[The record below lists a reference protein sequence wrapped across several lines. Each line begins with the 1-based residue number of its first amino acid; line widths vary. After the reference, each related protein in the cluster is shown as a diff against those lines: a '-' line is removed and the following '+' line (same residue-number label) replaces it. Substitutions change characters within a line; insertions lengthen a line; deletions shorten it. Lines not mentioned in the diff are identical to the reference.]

1 MGTYLI
7 LNVIVLAVVL
17 ITLRRYLIKP
27 LRPWILTFAVLLI
40 LTVLFDNILIWLDMY
55 SYATDKILGI
65 RLWLAPI
72 EDFMYPLLAT
82 LLVPALWNKLENQH
96 A

>member
-7 LNVIVLAVVL
+7 LNVIVLAVVF

-82 LLVPALWNKLENQH
+82 ILVPALWNKLENQH